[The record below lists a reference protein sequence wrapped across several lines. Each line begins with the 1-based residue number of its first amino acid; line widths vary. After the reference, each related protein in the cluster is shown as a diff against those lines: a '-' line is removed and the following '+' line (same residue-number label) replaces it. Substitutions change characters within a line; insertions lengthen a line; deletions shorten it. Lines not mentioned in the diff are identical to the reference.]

1 MIDRYS
7 LSVSAD
13 KILKQTSK
21 NVPFTHV
28 RSFNINPLQK
38 ASIFV
43 EDSGIRHKTAVWG
56 LLPHFSKELVNRG
69 NLFNAYSD
77 GIASKPSYRIPIR
90 QKRCLVP
97 ADSYYIQS
105 DNQWYRVMRRDRSVI
120 FFTGIYDTILLDDN
134 EYNSFSLITIAPNRD
149 LAGLKKVMPVTLT
162 DDLFSSWLNPATPLK
177 TVLSYL
183 KTSENYQWIYY
194 PIGNSVSVDSY
205 NAPDI
210 HDEIQAERTLFDLV

>member
-21 NVPFTHV
+21 QVAFKHV

-43 EDSGIRHKTAVWG
+43 EDQGIKHKIAVWG

-69 NLFNAYSD
+69 NLFNAFSD

-90 QKRCLVP
+90 QKRCLIP
-97 ADSYYIQS
+97 ADSYYVHC

-120 FFTGIYDTILLDDN
+120 FFTGVYDTIALDDN
-134 EYNSFSLITIAPNRD
+134 EYTSFSIITISPNRD
-149 LAGLKKVMPVTLT
+149 LSGLKKVMPVTLS
-162 DDLFSSWLNPATPLK
+162 DDLFTSWLNPGTPLK
-177 TVLSYL
+177 TILSYL
-183 KTSENYQWIYY
+183 KISENYQWIYY
-194 PIGNSVSVDSY
+194 PIGDAIASNSY